1 MSYNKQHIESVEV
14 RKFADELEDLKLI
27 NADQKVQVHAAFK
40 DELYTPNLFIRIG
53 LFVFTIVLVLSGTG
67 LIGLTIS
74 ALLAE
79 QIVLGFAMI
88 LCGVALIFILNF
100 FIKAKKHWKSGIDDC
115 LLYLALV
122 FIISGNGVLTDFNSP
137 NAIFIVSIVLFVLVV
152 WKYADSL
159 IAGLAFITFVC
170 LILLNTYENPNLLLF
185 VPFIIAIISGITLF
199 VINKRITKA
208 THTYYLKSFQVLK
221 FLSLLTLYISL
232 NYFVVKE
239 GYALSRTMDGGTAVS
254 PAEAAIQ
261 NQIDENFLSIHETYA
276 DTTQESAALRD
287 RLTAENDQ
295 LYMQLGMENQKRI
308 QLEDQRSIPF
318 GVMFM
323 ILTAIIPLA
332 YILAGLYKKDRII
345 LISGLF
351 ILFLSALTFQKYN
364 PAIQPEWLLTL
375 GGVFLLA
382 VSFIA
387 SRYLRSNNRIFDVRE
402 PSASDDFLQAEG
414 IVLGTTFSSTAS
426 SAKAGNQFGG
436 GQFGG
441 GGAGSSF

>member
-1 MSYNKQHIESVEV
+1 MSYNKQHIESTDIK
-14 RKFADELEDLKLI
+14 KFADELEHLKLI
-27 NADQKVQVHAAFK
+27 DAEQKAKVFTIFNAD
-40 DELYTPNLFIRIG
+40 LYTPNLFIRIG

-74 ALLAE
+74 ALLSE
-79 QIVLGFAMI
+79 QFALGFAMI
-88 LCGVALIFILNF
+88 LCGGGLIFILNF
-100 FIKAKKHWKSGIDDC
+100 FIRVKKHWKSGIDDC
-115 LLYLALV
+115 LLYLALI
-122 FIISGNGVLTDFNSP
+122 FIISGIGILTDFNSM
-137 NAIFIVSIVLFVLVV
+137 NVIFLVSIVLFSLVV

-185 VPFIIAIISGITLF
+185 VPFIIALISGITLYLF
-199 VINKRITKA
+199 DRKIKSA
-208 THTYYLKSFQVLK
+208 THIYYLKSFKVLK

-239 GYALSRTMDGGTAVS
+239 GYALSRSINGGTEVS
-254 PAEAAIQ
+254 PTEAAIQ
-261 NQIDENFLSIHETYA
+261 NQIDENFLSINETYA

-287 RLTAENDQ
+287 RLTAENDK
-295 LYMQLGMENQKRI
+295 LYMQLGMENQKRME
-308 QLEDQRSIPF
+308 LEDQRSIPF
-318 GVMFM
+318 GVLFMF
-323 ILTAIIPLA
+323 LTAIIPLA

-375 GGVFLLA
+375 GGILLLV
-382 VSFIA
+382 VSFGA
-387 SRYLRSNNRIFDVRE
+387 TRYLRSNNKVFDVKE
-402 PSASDDFLQAEG
+402 PSTKVDFLQAEG
-414 IVLGTTFSSTAS
+414 IVLGSTFSTTGSPMQDD
-426 SAKAGNQFGG
+426 NQFGG

>member
-1 MSYNKQHIESVEV
+1 
-14 RKFADELEDLKLI
+14 
-27 NADQKVQVHAAFK
+27 
-40 DELYTPNLFIRIG
+40 
-53 LFVFTIVLVLSGTG
+53 
-67 LIGLTIS
+67 
-74 ALLAE
+74 
-79 QIVLGFAMI
+79 
-88 LCGVALIFILNF
+88 
-100 FIKAKKHWKSGIDDC
+100 
-115 LLYLALV
+115 
-122 FIISGNGVLTDFNSP
+122 
-137 NAIFIVSIVLFVLVV
+137 
-152 WKYADSL
+152 
-159 IAGLAFITFVC
+159 
-170 LILLNTYENPNLLLF
+170 
-185 VPFIIAIISGITLF
+185 
-199 VINKRITKA
+199 
-208 THTYYLKSFQVLK
+208 
-221 FLSLLTLYISL
+221 
-232 NYFVVKE
+232 
-239 GYALSRTMDGGTAVS
+239 
-254 PAEAAIQ
+254 
-261 NQIDENFLSIHETYA
+261 
-276 DTTQESAALRD
+276 
-287 RLTAENDQ
+287 